1 MDGRYGCVR
10 ASDDDRAHGLPHM
23 RGALVPCRP
32 VTRYNPRTSTLRKAY
47 RTYTPDR
54 YVHSASASLPS
65 AGPMPGAA
73 ASVSII
79 RPPDGIGK
87 GNFAETNVEHAC
99 RIRAPPEPFVRVKCA
114 ESARKGGSDA
124 HIRLTDRELRC

>member
-1 MDGRYGCVR
+1 M
-10 ASDDDRAHGLPHM
+10 PNM
-23 RGALVPCRP
+23 RGALVPCRS
-32 VTRYNPRTSTLRKAY
+32 VTRYNLRTSTLRKAY

-54 YVHSASASLPS
+54 YVHPASDSLPS

-87 GNFAETNVEHAC
+87 GNFAETNIERAC
-99 RIRAPPEPFVRVKCA
+99 RIRAPSEPLVRVKCA
-114 ESARKGGSDA
+114 ESARKGGLDA
-124 HIRLTDRELRC
+124 YIRLTDRELRC